1 MPVRTDIRKILVIG
15 SGPIQIGQ
23 GCEFDYSGTQACL
36 ALRDLGFEVALV
48 NSNPATIM
56 TDSST
61 ADRVYVEPLTVES
74 LVGIL
79 ERERPDALLPT
90 VGGQVALNLFLELE
104 SQGHL
109 QRLGVRPLGVT
120 SETVILTED
129 RRAFRQLLLQLGLDV
144 IQGDVA
150 HSREAARQIAAGLN
164 FPLVVRTSFTL
175 GGAGGGIV
183 RSLEQFNE
191 LIDRV
196 FHQNPAAQM
205 VIEESIVGWK
215 EYELEV
221 MRDSAGTFVVVCGVE
236 NVNPMGVHTGDSI
249 TCAPC
254 MTLTD
259 REYQQLRDIA
269 KEIFAKVGME
279 TGGANIQFA
288 VHPLTGRIIVVEMNP
303 RVSRSSAL
311 VSKATGYPIA
321 RIAAQ
326 LAVGLTL
333 AELKNEITQTTVAA
347 FEPSIDYV
355 VVKIPRWDF
364 AKYKGASDALGV
376 QMKSV
381 GEVLAF
387 GRTFRDAFQKAW
399 RSLELGYEGWPDLNQ
414 TGEGLLLS
422 NCQSREE
429 KIAFVLDKLS
439 APTPLLFPAL
449 KSALQLGVTPE
460 MIHERTGISLWFV
473 DQLRQLTTLETQLQ
487 NPVDPVLIR
496 AKQDGFTQKSISL
509 LSGIQPTELEARTS
523 ALGLRPTFKMVDSCA
538 AEFVA
543 HTPYFY
549 KTFEQHDEN
558 IPSAA
563 RKIVILGSGPNRIG
577 QGVEFDY
584 SCVHAVR
591 AAQDAGYE
599 VILVNCNPET
609 VSTDHLVSD
618 KLFIE
623 PLHCEDVLDILRAE
637 KPLGVFVQF
646 GGQSPLKLA
655 KDILAAGFNILG
667 TPQEVIELAENRDA
681 FGSFINKHGFKVP
694 AWSTGLGY
702 ADCLAQAESIGYP
715 LLVRPSYVLGGRAMK
730 IARSETELKAALA
743 DAIEAAQ
750 GHPVLLDKYLDQA
763 IEFDVDLVCDGRSVF
778 IPAVMEHIEEAG
790 IHSGDS
796 TSIIPCLRA
805 PAWLEQKI
813 RDLCGEIALKLGVH
827 GMLNIQLAWHDG
839 ELYILEVNPRSSRS
853 VPFVSKATGI
863 PLAWLGARVALGGC
877 LDDLLQSQ
885 PLAENKSVRF
895 AVKAPVFPFHK
906 FPGVTPNLGPEMRS
920 IGEVMG
926 IAETAGAALAKAYLG
941 AGWKLLP
948 RGDILVIGESA
959 QLAAV
964 ATQLRKLVRQ
974 LGNRVFCVEDSQ
986 HSLADIS
993 ASVIEL
999 RQEQLVRSFAEEAM
1013 RGGRLSMVIC
1023 PDAQMSRKWKALA
1036 GEIGAMTTQCAVPFI
1051 ESVFALDSWTLA
1063 LTSQAAD
1070 ARPLPQPL
1078 FTQPNSQ
1085 QQPQGF

>member
-36 ALRDLGFEVALV
+36 ALKDLGFEVALV

-56 TDSST
+56 TDTGT
-61 ADRVYVEPLTVES
+61 AHRVYVEPLTSES
-74 LVGIL
+74 LLGIL

-104 SQGHL
+104 AQGHL
-109 QRLGVRPLGVT
+109 QRLAVRPLGVT

-144 IQGDVA
+144 IHGDVA
-150 HSREAARQIAAGLN
+150 HSREAARQIADGLH

-183 RSLEQFNE
+183 RSADQFNE

-196 FHQNPAAQM
+196 FNQNPSAQM
-205 VIEESIVGWK
+205 IIEESIVGWK

-288 VHPLTGRIIVVEMNP
+288 VHPHTGRIIVVEMNP

-355 VVKIPRWDF
+355 VVKVPRWDF
-364 AKYKGASDALGV
+364 SKYKGASEALGV

-399 RSLELGYEGWPDLNQ
+399 RSLELGYEGWPDLSQASNAEVLAQ
-414 TGEGLLLS
+414 DGLLD
-422 NCQSREE
+422 E
-429 KIAFVLDKLS
+429 KIAFVMDKLS
-439 APTPLLFPAL
+439 VPTPLLFPAL
-449 KSALQLGVTPE
+449 KSALQLGLTPE
-460 MIHERTGISLWFV
+460 IIQERTGISLWFV
-473 DQLRQLTTLETQLQ
+473 EQLRQLTLLEKQLSR
-487 NPVDPVLIR
+487 PDDALLIR
-496 AKQDGFTQKSISL
+496 AKQDGFTQKSISS
-509 LSGIQPTELEARTS
+509 LSGIPEAVLDARTS
-523 ALGLRPTFKMVDSCA
+523 ALGLKPTFKMVDSCA
-538 AEFVA
+538 GEFA
-543 HTPYFY
+543 ARTPYFY

-563 RKIVILGSGPNRIG
+563 RKIIILGSGPNRIG

-584 SCVHAVR
+584 SCVHAAR

-623 PLHCEDVLDILRAE
+623 PLHREDVLDILRAE
-637 KPLGVFVQF
+637 SPHGVFVQF

-655 KDILAAGFNILG
+655 KDILAAGYNILG
-667 TPQEVIELAENRDA
+667 TSQDVIELAENRNA
-681 FGSFINKHGFKVP
+681 FASFIDKNGFKVP
-694 AWSTGLGY
+694 AWSTGVGY

-730 IARSETELKAALA
+730 IVRSEVELKAALT
-743 DAIEAAQ
+743 DALEAAQ
-750 GHPVLLDKYLDQA
+750 GHPVLLDKYLEQA
-763 IEFDVDLVCDGRSVF
+763 IEFDVDLVCDGQSVF

-813 RDLCGEIALKLGVH
+813 RDLCSDLALKLGIC
-827 GMLNIQLAWHDG
+827 GLLNVQLAWHDG

-853 VPFVSKATGI
+853 VPFVSKATGVQ
-863 PLAWLGARVALGGC
+863 LAWLGARVALGGC

-885 PLAENKSVRF
+885 PAGHNKYGAF

-906 FPGVTPNLGPEMRS
+906 FPGVTPSLGPEMRS

-926 IAETAGAALAKAYLG
+926 IADSAGAALAKAYVG
-941 AGWKLLP
+941 AGWRLQTN
-948 RGDILVIGESA
+948 GDMLVIGGSA
-959 QLAAV
+959 QLALVAV
-964 ATQLRKLVRQ
+964 SLRKLVRQ
-974 LGNRVFCVEDSQ
+974 LGYRVFCVEDSQ
-986 HSLADIS
+986 HALADIS
-993 ASVIEL
+993 AFVIEL
-999 RQEQLVRSFAEEAM
+999 RQEQQVRSFAEEAM
-1013 RGGRLSMVIC
+1013 RSGRLSMVIC
-1023 PDAQMSRKWKALA
+1023 PDVQMSRNLRSLA
-1036 GEIGAMTTQCAVPFI
+1036 ADIGAMTTQCAVPFI
-1051 ESVFALDSWTLA
+1051 ESVFALDAWTLA
-1063 LTSQAAD
+1063 LTSQSIETRTLP
-1070 ARPLPQPL
+1070 RPLFSQA
-1078 FTQPNSQ
+1078 NSQ
-1085 QQPQGF
+1085 QQGG

>member
-36 ALRDLGFEVALV
+36 ALKDLGFEVSLV

-56 TDSST
+56 TDAST
-61 ADRVYVEPLTVES
+61 AHRVYIEPLTVPS
-74 LVGIL
+74 VVALL
-79 ERERPDALLPT
+79 ETERPDAILPT

-104 SQGHL
+104 AQGHL
-109 QRLGVRPLGVT
+109 SRLGVKTLGVS

-129 RRAFRQLLLQLGLDV
+129 RRAFRRLLEDLALEV
-144 IQGDVA
+144 VRGDVA
-150 HSREAARQIAAGLN
+150 HSPESALKIAAQLHY
-164 FPLVVRTSFTL
+164 PLVVRTSFTL
-175 GGAGGGIV
+175 GGAGGGV
-183 RSLEQFNE
+183 VASPEQLSSLVE
-191 LIDRV
+191 RV
-196 FHQNPAAQM
+196 FKQNASAQM

-259 REYQQLRDIA
+259 REYQQLRDTA
-269 KEIFAKVGME
+269 KIIFEKVGME

-288 VHPLTGRIIVVEMNP
+288 VHPQTGRMIVVEMNP

-321 RIAAQ
+321 RLAAQ

-333 AELKNEITQTTVAA
+333 AELKNEITQNTTAA

-399 RSLELGYEGWPDLNQ
+399 RSLELGYEGWPDLG
-414 TGEGLLLS
+414 TD
-422 NCQSREE
+422 
-429 KIAFVLDKLS
+429 LDLNALES
-439 APTPLLFPAL
+439 PTPALFPAL
-449 KSALQLGVTPE
+449 KTALYKSVSLE
-460 MIHERTGISLWFV
+460 ELHSRTGISIWFLA
-473 DQLRQLTTLETQLQ
+473 QLKQLVELEKQLSSR
-487 NPVDPVLIR
+487 NFSDDTLIR
-496 AKQDGFTQKSISL
+496 AKQDGFTQKEISR
-509 LSGIQPTELEARTS
+509 LSGMTEPELTQRTA
-523 ALGLRPTFKMVDSCA
+523 ALGLKPTFKMVDSCA
-538 AEFVA
+538 GEFEA

-558 IPSAA
+558 VPSNA
-563 RKIVILGSGPNRIG
+563 RKVVILGSGPNRIG

-591 AAQDAGYE
+591 AAQDAGFE

-623 PLHCEDVLDILRAE
+623 PLHREDVLDILKSE
-637 KPLGVFVQF
+637 KPEGVLVQF

-655 KDILAAGFNILG
+655 KDILDAGFRILG
-667 TPQEVIELAENRDA
+667 TPQDVIEFAENRNA
-681 FGSFINKHGFKVP
+681 FGEFIAQHGFKVP
-694 AWSTGLGY
+694 AWGTGIGFDECMNKAHAL
-702 ADCLAQAESIGYP
+702 GYP

-730 IARSETELKAALA
+730 IVRNEMELKSALTE
-743 DAIEAAQ
+743 AIDAAQ
-750 GHPVLLDKYLDQA
+750 GHPILLDKYLDRA
-763 IEFDVDLVCDGRSVF
+763 IEFDVDLVCDGTTVF

-790 IHSGDS
+790 VHSGDS
-796 TSIIPCLRA
+796 TSVIPCLKA
-805 PAWLEQKI
+805 PTYLEKDI
-813 RDLCGEIALKLGVH
+813 RLLCEDLALKLGVR
-827 GMLNIQLAWHDG
+827 GLLNVQLAWHAG
-839 ELYILEVNPRSSRS
+839 ELFILEVNPRSSRS
-853 VPFVSKATGI
+853 VPFVSKATGV
-863 PLAWLGARVALGGC
+863 PLAWLGARVALGAS
-877 LDDLLQSQ
+877 LKDLPSDHSSK
-885 PLAENKSVRF
+885 ATF

-906 FPGVTPNLGPEMRS
+906 FPGVSPHLGPEMRS

-926 IAETAGAALAKAYLG
+926 MAPSAGQALAKAYTA
-941 AGWKLLP
+941 AGWKLVP
-948 RGDILVIGESA
+948 QGDVLVLAESG
-959 QLAAV
+959 QLAHMSA
-964 ATQLRKLVRQ
+964 ALNTLVKT
-974 LGNRVFCVEDSQ
+974 LGCRIFCIEDSQ
-986 HSLADIS
+986 LMLSDLGS
-993 ASVIEL
+993 NVIEL
-999 RQEQLVRSFAEEAM
+999 RQDEQVRAFAETAM
-1013 RGGRLSMVIC
+1013 RNGRMTLVFS
-1023 PDAQMSRKWKALA
+1023 AGERMSRKWRHFAA
-1036 GEIGAMTTQCAVPFI
+1036 EIGALTTQCSVPFI
-1051 ESVFALDSWTLA
+1051 ESEFALDAWVMA
-1063 LTSQAAD
+1063 LQAEA
-1070 ARPLPQPL
+1070 AKES
-1078 FTQPNSQ
+1078 FE
-1085 QQPQGF
+1085 